1 MRDCPP
7 LKDTIQPP
15 LKWRQS
21 EIPEVSLIICL
32 LIYRTRLPRAV
43 LSCPRRTPPSALVS
57 PPTYLRGSPDTRTH
71 SLPFR
76 SYRIKRYIAK
86 RKTLLRLCG
95 SVPHF
100 FHLSGECYGFG
111 AKLYGVKQEGV
122 AAVQSPAGGTCL
134 RVCSP
139 SVQVIQAV
147 FFGICVLTDL
157 SSLLTK
163 GNDSQEQERQ
173 LKKLISLRDW
183 VMAVLAFPVGV
194 FVVTMFWSI
203 YIYDRELVYPKLL
216 DNFIPAWLNHGMHTT
231 VLPFVLI
238 EMRTTHHQYP
248 SRSCGLAA
256 VCTFAV
262 GYILWVCWI
271 HHVTG
276 VWVYPLLEHL
286 SPGVKIIFFA
296 AVTIII
302 NIFYLVG
309 EVLNNYIWDTQKCIE
324 EGKEKPKLD

>member
-1 MRDCPP
+1 M
-7 LKDTIQPP
+7 
-15 LKWRQS
+15 
-21 EIPEVSLIICL
+21 
-32 LIYRTRLPRAV
+32 
-43 LSCPRRTPPSALVS
+43 ALVPCQVLRAAILLS
-57 PPTYLRGSPDTRTH
+57 YCSILCNYKAIDMPAHQTYGGSWKFLTFID
-71 SLPFR
+71 L
-76 SYRIKRYIAK
+76 
-86 RKTLLRLCG
+86 
-95 SVPHF
+95 
-100 FHLSGECYGFG
+100 
-111 AKLYGVKQEGV
+111 
-122 AAVQSPAGGTCL
+122 
-134 RVCSP
+134 
-139 SVQVIQAV
+139 VIQAV

-194 FVVTMFWSI
+194 
-203 YIYDRELVYPKLL
+203 
-216 DNFIPAWLNHGMHTT
+216 HTT

-286 SPGVKIIFFA
+286 SPGVKVIFFA
-296 AVTIII
+296 AVTVII

-309 EVLNNYIWDTQKCIE
+309 EVLNNYIWDAQKCSE

>member
-1 MRDCPP
+1 M
-7 LKDTIQPP
+7 
-15 LKWRQS
+15 
-21 EIPEVSLIICL
+21 
-32 LIYRTRLPRAV
+32 
-43 LSCPRRTPPSALVS
+43 ALVPCQVLRAAILLS
-57 PPTYLRGSPDTRTH
+57 YCSILCNYKAIDMPAHQTYGGSWKFLTFID
-71 SLPFR
+71 L
-76 SYRIKRYIAK
+76 
-86 RKTLLRLCG
+86 
-95 SVPHF
+95 
-100 FHLSGECYGFG
+100 
-111 AKLYGVKQEGV
+111 
-122 AAVQSPAGGTCL
+122 
-134 RVCSP
+134 
-139 SVQVIQAV
+139 VIQAV

-262 GYILWVCWI
+262 GYILWSEGKRFTFLKRAQQLTGPSLSPLSTFPRVCWI

-286 SPGVKIIFFA
+286 SPGVKIIFFT

>member
-1 MRDCPP
+1 
-7 LKDTIQPP
+7 
-15 LKWRQS
+15 
-21 EIPEVSLIICL
+21 
-32 LIYRTRLPRAV
+32 
-43 LSCPRRTPPSALVS
+43 
-57 PPTYLRGSPDTRTH
+57 
-71 SLPFR
+71 
-76 SYRIKRYIAK
+76 
-86 RKTLLRLCG
+86 
-95 SVPHF
+95 
-100 FHLSGECYGFG
+100 
-111 AKLYGVKQEGV
+111 
-122 AAVQSPAGGTCL
+122 
-134 RVCSP
+134 
-139 SVQVIQAV
+139 VIQAV

-157 SSLLTK
+157 SSLLTR
-163 GNDSQEQERQ
+163 GSDSQEQERQ

-183 VMAVLAFPVGV
+183 MMAVLAFPVGV
-194 FVVTMFWSI
+194 VSTV
-203 YIYDRELVYPKLL
+203 ELVYPKLL

-309 EVLNNYIWDTQKCIE
+309 EVLNNYIWDTQK
-324 EGKEKPKLD
+324 

>member
-1 MRDCPP
+1 MTSD
-7 LKDTIQPP
+7 DVAFQIAEDFWGHTGTTS
-15 LKWRQS
+15 S
-21 EIPEVSLIICL
+21 ECIC
-32 LIYRTRLPRAV
+32 T
-43 LSCPRRTPPSALVS
+43 
-57 PPTYLRGSPDTRTH
+57 GM
-71 SLPFR
+71 PFR
-76 SYRIKRYIAK
+76 D
-86 RKTLLRLCG
+86 
-95 SVPHF
+95 
-100 FHLSGECYGFG
+100 
-111 AKLYGVKQEGV
+111 
-122 AAVQSPAGGTCL
+122 
-134 RVCSP
+134 
-139 SVQVIQAV
+139 
-147 FFGICVLTDL
+147 LTRGL
-157 SSLLTK
+157 
-163 GNDSQEQERQ
+163 
-173 LKKLISLRDW
+173 
-183 VMAVLAFPVGV
+183 
-194 FVVTMFWSI
+194 
-203 YIYDRELVYPKLL
+203 
-216 DNFIPAWLNHGMHTT
+216 HTT

-296 AVTIII
+296 AVTVVI

>member
-1 MRDCPP
+1 MSRN
-7 LKDTIQPP
+7 LKVPQEHRGQNKCIARRGRCADTRRVQTQAGCGRTKGSPGAAGRA
-15 LKWRQS
+15 LSQS
-21 EIPEVSLIICL
+21 
-32 LIYRTRLPRAV
+32 R
-43 LSCPRRTPPSALVS
+43 PPSAAS
-57 PPTYLRGSPDTRTH
+57 PGRPRP
-71 SLPFR
+71 R
-76 SYRIKRYIAK
+76 SHP
-86 RKTLLRLCG
+86 L
-95 SVPHF
+95 
-100 FHLSGECYGFG
+100 
-111 AKLYGVKQEGV
+111 
-122 AAVQSPAGGTCL
+122 AARAAGGSH
-134 RVCSP
+134 RSRSAAP
-139 SVQVIQAV
+139 SQVIQAV

-157 SSLLTK
+157 SSLLTR

-183 VMAVLAFPVGV
+183 MMAVLAFPVGV

-296 AVTIII
+296 AVTVVI
-302 NIFYLVG
+302 NVFYLVG

-324 EGKEKPKLD
+324 EGREKPKSE

>member
-1 MRDCPP
+1 MLGNTTCRSQLVLVANPTSLRNKRCFRFTFLHEGPD
-7 LKDTIQPP
+7 LE
-15 LKWRQS
+15 QS
-21 EIPEVSLIICL
+21 
-32 LIYRTRLPRAV
+32 RA
-43 LSCPRRTPPSALVS
+43 CW
-57 PPTYLRGSPDTRTH
+57 
-71 SLPFR
+71 
-76 SYRIKRYIAK
+76 
-86 RKTLLRLCG
+86 
-95 SVPHF
+95 
-100 FHLSGECYGFG
+100 
-111 AKLYGVKQEGV
+111 
-122 AAVQSPAGGTCL
+122 PAGKH
-134 RVCSP
+134 
-139 SVQVIQAV
+139 QVIQAV

-194 FVVTMFWSI
+194 RPLHHSYHLPKPWPVPEGLPATGGSSSVGLRFVVTMFWSI

-296 AVTIII
+296 AVTVII

>member
-1 MRDCPP
+1 MNLHDDFLVP
-7 LKDTIQPP
+7 
-15 LKWRQS
+15 
-21 EIPEVSLIICL
+21 
-32 LIYRTRLPRAV
+32 RTVLPRGPAV
-43 LSCPRRTPPSALVS
+43 REASRTPRQRSRAVRAEKETDKAEGPLPASGRGDGAPDALSPQCPCCVS
-57 PPTYLRGSPDTRTH
+57 PFLMADGR
-71 SLPFR
+71 
-76 SYRIKRYIAK
+76 
-86 RKTLLRLCG
+86 
-95 SVPHF
+95 VPHF
-100 FHLSGECYGFG
+100 FRLRGECYGFG
-111 AKLYGVKQEGV
+111 AELYGVKQEGV

-296 AVTIII
+296 AVTVII